1 MQCVHCEK
9 DFGRYDL
16 HMCPICHKQA
26 CEGCGASKGGKRFC
40 SQYCAEYFF
49 FVDDDEIEEE

>member
-1 MQCVHCEK
+1 
-9 DFGRYDL
+9 
-16 HMCPICHKQA
+16 MCPICHKQA
-26 CEGCGASKGGKRFC
+26 CEGCGTSKGGKRFC